1 MKASGN
7 KAVIQPSQLAPILR
21 SDGTLR
27 YDILCGGRLH
37 EMLPAD
43 LLADPGILVLLEL
56 CHQGRLHSLVEVFGN
71 IDVDQ
76 FVQTRRAIGEAIVD
90 PRLVGSPLATVLKR
104 ALLKA
109 VKIIHDREPKARA
122 VEHLIGQPDV
132 LEQLHREVLSLE
144 SRCASAGETR
154 HHQQSCRQDF
164 WRLWEMAWA
173 VRIYIVDER
182 VIEAMEKMYNRFSC
196 LELREG
202 DRMKLQLPGGMRDP
216 RVQDERAVELW

>member
-1 MKASGN
+1 MKASEN

-27 YDILCGGRLH
+27 YDMLCGGRLH
-37 EMLPAD
+37 EMLPSD
-43 LLADPGILVLLEL
+43 ILTDPGIQVLLEL
-56 CHQGRLHSLVEVFGN
+56 CQQGRLHSLVEVFGN
-71 IDVDQ
+71 IDVNQ
-76 FVQTRRAIGEAIVD
+76 FSQTRRAIGEAIVD
-90 PRLVGSPLATVLKR
+90 PRLLGSPLASVLKR
-104 ALLKA
+104 ALFKA

-132 LEQLHREVLSLE
+132 LEQLHLEVLSLE

-216 RVQDERAVELW
+216 RVQDEKAVELW